1 MGVFCDYL
9 GDMNIP
15 DELKDEFNK
24 NMITLLQR
32 GGMMKF
38 EKVSLF
44 GKELSLLKPLEEDEE
59 GKIHFFYNYFEDDA
73 WESAIYYPKNQV
85 LYSGK
90 IGSDEFNRVICSAYI
105 IYELYAPFS
114 GINSSMIIVSTSTY
128 ADDLRPA

>member
-59 GKIHFFYNYFEDDA
+59 GKIHFFTIISRMMHGNQQFT
-73 WESAIYYPKNQV
+73 ILKIRYYIREKSEVMN
-85 LYSGK
+85 L
-90 IGSDEFNRVICSAYI
+90 
-105 IYELYAPFS
+105 
-114 GINSSMIIVSTSTY
+114 IV
-128 ADDLRPA
+128 

>member
-44 GKELSLLKPLEEDEE
+44 GKELSLLKPLE
-59 GKIHFFYNYFEDDA
+59 
-73 WESAIYYPKNQV
+73 
-85 LYSGK
+85 
-90 IGSDEFNRVICSAYI
+90 
-105 IYELYAPFS
+105 
-114 GINSSMIIVSTSTY
+114 
-128 ADDLRPA
+128 